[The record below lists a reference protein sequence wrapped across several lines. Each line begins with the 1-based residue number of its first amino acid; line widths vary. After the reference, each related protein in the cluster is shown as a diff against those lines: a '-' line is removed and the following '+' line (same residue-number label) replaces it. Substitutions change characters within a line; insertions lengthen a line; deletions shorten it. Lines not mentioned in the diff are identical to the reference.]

1 MNTGNPHDL
10 SHVRP
15 RAERDGQGGR
25 PAPGGRRRGPANRRR
40 RRRRPPPRKGWS
52 LIAKIA
58 AGLGAIVVLAGVGV
72 ATFLLVVSP
81 AELVRSELIRQVK
94 ANTGRDLRITG
105 GAHVVFYP
113 SLGVSLGNVELSAPP
128 GMAGGP
134 LLTAGQ
140 IDVSVPLM
148 PLLKRQVLVDN
159 VRLVRPVVDLRVDRD
174 GRQSWQFADAGHQVR
189 IAGLGAA
196 FHAGRDGVTHDG
208 PSGLVLPAALPAQA
222 GGGFLGQLELRSIE
236 LTDAVVRYR
245 DARDGTS
252 EQVDDLDLHLTGKRI
267 SDPLMAKGGLVWQNE
282 RFTFNARLDTLSQ
295 LIANRAANARITLS
309 GRPVAAGFDGTVK
322 LGDALKVAGQ
332 ARVSGGSL
340 AETMHW
346 FGTVLPNG
354 APLGGFQV
362 SGRLTGSPQSATL
375 SDATLSLGQ
384 TRATGVVLV
393 AMRPKR
399 PYVSADLKT
408 SALDID
414 RLSAGFAG
422 ARPGPKARRSKLK
435 GTVKPKPKSIEE
447 LLRRS
452 QAPASGAGRFAPQVR
467 GYTNRNEWSSEQIDV
482 SALGLVDAKVK
493 MRIAGL
499 KVAGLNIDSTALRL
513 ALKDRQARV
522 DIDDIKLY
530 QGAGKGVVTAQPVRS
545 GVRFGAN
552 LRVDRIAARG
562 LLTDAA
568 AFDRLDGRGDLVVVV
583 SGAGVSQAA
592 IARSLNGNAR
602 FTFRDGA
609 IVGWNLA
616 KIIRGLKKGRFSNF
630 DAVSSEQTD
639 FSKLG
644 GSFKITGGVATTR
657 DLSMI
662 SPLLRLSGA
671 GNVGIGARNLDLA
684 LRPRL
689 VSSLRGQGG
698 RGDAAGLDIP
708 VKLTGPWHAPRIAP
722 DVESLAKDPN
732 KLIDQARKI
741 GKQFKGKSVGDIVRG
756 VLGNGGDEDDGRS
769 VGGIKPKELLNQL
782 FR

>member
-25 PAPGGRRRGPANRRR
+25 PAPAGRRRGPPNRRR
-40 RRRRPPPRKGWS
+40 RRRRPPPRRGWS
-52 LIAKIA
+52 LLGKLA
-58 AGLGAIVVLAGVGV
+58 AGLGVLVVLAGAGI
-72 ATFLLVVSP
+72 ATFLVVVSP
-81 AELVRSELIRQVK
+81 AELVRNELIRQVK

-113 SLGVSLGNVELSAPP
+113 SLGVSLGDVELSAPP

-134 LLTAGQ
+134 MLTARQ

-148 PLLKRQVLVDN
+148 PLFKRQVLVDH
-159 VRLVRPVVDLRVDRD
+159 VSLVSPVVDLRVDRN
-174 GRQSWQFADAGHQVR
+174 GRQSWQFADAGARVR
-189 IAGLGAA
+189 VAGLGAA
-196 FHAGRDGVTHDG
+196 FHAGRDGVTDDG
-208 PSGLVLPAALPAQA
+208 PRGLVLQAALPAQA
-222 GGGFLGQLELRSIE
+222 GGFLGQLELRSIK
-236 LTDAVVRYR
+236 LTDAVVRYS
-245 DARDGTS
+245 DARNGTN
-252 EQVDDLDLHLTGKRI
+252 ERIDDLDLHLTGKRI
-267 SDPLMAKGGLVWQNE
+267 ADPLKAAGGLVWQNE
-282 RFTFNARLDTLSQ
+282 RFTFDARLDTLSQ

-309 GRPVAAGFDGTVK
+309 GRPIAAGFDGTLK
-322 LGDALKVAGQ
+322 LGEDVKVAGQ
-332 ARVSGGSL
+332 TRVSGGSL
-340 AETMHW
+340 AETMQW
-346 FGTVLPNG
+346 FGTVLPNA

-362 SGRLTGSPQSATL
+362 SGRLTGSPKSATL
-375 SDATLSLGQ
+375 SNATLSLGQ
-384 TRATGVVLV
+384 TRATGVVSV
-393 AMRPKR
+393 ALRPKR

-422 ARPGPKARRSKLK
+422 ARPAPKTRRGKLK
-435 GTVKPKPKSIEE
+435 GTVQPTPKSIED

-452 QAPASGAGRFAPQVR
+452 KVPASGAGRFAPQVR
-467 GYTNRNEWSSEQIDV
+467 GYTNRNEWSSEPIDV
-482 SALGLVDAKVK
+482 SALGLVDAKLK
-493 MRIAGL
+493 MRIAQL
-499 KVAGLNIDSTALRL
+499 KVAGLSIDSTALRL
-513 ALKDRQARV
+513 ALKDRRARV

-530 QGAGKGVVTAQPVRS
+530 QGVGKGVVTAQPARS
-545 GVRFGAN
+545 GVSFGAN
-552 LRVDRIAARG
+552 LKVDKIAARG

-568 AFDRLDGRGDLVVVV
+568 AFDRLDGRGNLNVVV
-583 SGAGVSQAA
+583 SGSGASQAA

-616 KIIRGLKKGRFSNF
+616 KIVRGLKRGQFSNF
-630 DAVSSEQTD
+630 DAVASEQTD
-639 FSKLG
+639 FSELG

-657 DLSMI
+657 DLAMI
-662 SPLLRLSGA
+662 SPLLRLNGA

-698 RGDAAGLDIP
+698 RGDASGLDIP

-722 DVESLAKDPN
+722 DVESIARDPN

-741 GKQFKGKSVGDIVRG
+741 GKQFKGKKIGDIVRG
-756 VLGNGGDEDDGRS
+756 VLGNGDEEGDS
-769 VGGIKPKELLNQL
+769 PSIGGVKPKDLLNQL